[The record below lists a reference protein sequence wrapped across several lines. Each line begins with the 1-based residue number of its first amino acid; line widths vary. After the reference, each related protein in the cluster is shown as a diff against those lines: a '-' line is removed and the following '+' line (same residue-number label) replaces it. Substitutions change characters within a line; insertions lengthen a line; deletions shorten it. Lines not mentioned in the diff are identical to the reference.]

1 MKVSTRFSMGVHIL
15 AMLEVCKEMP
25 CTSEF
30 IAGSVNTNAV
40 VIRRILGMLKKAG
53 LVKTTLGRKGAE
65 LLKRP
70 EEITLLDVYRA
81 VGADE
86 GTVLDVHTE
95 TNPFCPV
102 GANIQTALGGT
113 VHAVQALLEAELS
126 TRTVADIVSG
136 IRQRM
141 K

>member
-1 MKVSTRFSMGVHIL
+1 MGVHIL
-15 AMLEVCKEMP
+15 AMLDVCKGMP

-30 IAGSVNTNAV
+30 IAGSVNTNPV
-40 VIRRILGMLKKAG
+40 VVRRILGLLRKAG
-53 LVKTTLGRKGAE
+53 LVRTSLGRGGAE

-70 EEITLLDVYRA
+70 EDITLLEVYRA
-81 VGADE
+81 VGANA
-86 GTVLDVHTE
+86 GNVLDIHTE
-95 TNPFCPV
+95 TNPQCPV
-102 GANIQTALGGT
+102 GANIQAALGGT

-141 K
+141 Q

>member
-15 AMLEVCKEMP
+15 AMLDICREMP

-30 IAGSVNTNAV
+30 IAGSVNTNSV

-86 GTVLDVHTE
+86 GTVLDIHTDA
-95 TNPFCPV
+95 NPLCPV
-102 GANIQTALGGT
+102 GANIQNALGGT